1 MHRGVSGKNSAA
13 WGMLYAITSKAL
25 QELSKLSSALAG
37 KDNSR
42 LNDLGMMTGEWLFT

>member
-1 MHRGVSGKNSAA
+1 MRRGVSGNNSAV
-13 WGMLYAITSKAL
+13 WGDVITSNAL